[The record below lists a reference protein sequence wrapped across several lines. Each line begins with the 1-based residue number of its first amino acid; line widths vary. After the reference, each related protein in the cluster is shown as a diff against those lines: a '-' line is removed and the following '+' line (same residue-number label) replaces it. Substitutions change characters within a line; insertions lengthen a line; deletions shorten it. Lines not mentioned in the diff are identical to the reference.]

1 MVFLKLDEYDK
12 LGIYVLCGLFD
23 CYGRFMELEV
33 MKIKYFIIVVGENF
47 GCGFLREY
55 VFIVLGVFGV

>member
-1 MVFLKLDEYDK
+1 M
-12 LGIYVLCGLFD
+12 CGLFD
-23 CYGRFMELEV
+23 CYGKFIELGE
-33 MKIKYFIIVVGENF
+33 MKIYYFIIVVGENF